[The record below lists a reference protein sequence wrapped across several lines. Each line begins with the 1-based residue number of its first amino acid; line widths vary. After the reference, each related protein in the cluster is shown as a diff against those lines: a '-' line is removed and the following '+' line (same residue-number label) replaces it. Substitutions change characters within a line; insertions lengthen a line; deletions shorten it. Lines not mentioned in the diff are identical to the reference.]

1 MSGTRAKKLQD
12 KKLDGGLLTAML
24 DSVVK
29 SLNESD
35 IVSIPDMW
43 TTMVTRAAEEALDK
57 VCTSLCKISA

>member
-35 IVSIPDMW
+35 VQAHHAPASIPEFDYFP
-43 TTMVTRAAEEALDK
+43 VL
-57 VCTSLCKISA
+57 SSS